1 MSEAKEEARNAT
13 VKVTVKLPKEDSHSN
28 NAKHAKKAST
38 SKNNDI
44 SFEISRESKI
54 QTILDV
60 LAMIPSS
67 KYLTNVSLRAIEDGS
82 QLSEEVSIKDIVGE
96 KSDIKLQLV
105 MKPYSAREALKHVIT
120 VRDFIGFAQETSDG
134 LSEFAISTGSNFSS
148 LPLGPIKE
156 ASKQEEKKD
165 EGNPEGKKSTFKN
178 VSENEKL
185 EFNKMVHEVFSS
197 FKSSSVNE
205 LLTSESNI
213 ITPCVRSLS
222 FAAYNPVPPFYR
234 TKGHLFYLQIV
245 TLEGENFY
253 ITAIPSG
260 FYVNRSNST
269 KFDPSPKENTE
280 ENVNP
285 SLVHYSLFDLISSR
299 SKKFVSHVQAFE
311 KRLSTLDSTSYVRPN
326 NTFLHKPWFVSSLP
340 ANSPDYLRLQTPAL
354 DTTPERNFNDE
365 FQAIKDLATS
375 TLQDRI
381 EMERLFA
388 KVVHEFSVT
397 AAKGAM
403 SIFYSD
409 FIAMNPESPI
419 QDQIFLKDNIFYSF
433 VSDVSGNFKGKGG
446 DEAAIAASNQD
457 LKTINILNRL
467 HMHEV
472 RYLLTT
478 VVEFAGRRILAQ
490 TPVPGLLA
498 TMGNKIVKDV
508 ETGEEVTED
517 FVNDINVKYG
527 LDEGLE
533 KIVYDADFEA
543 VLEKKFVKAFHL
555 KKHKVDDTELVFS
568 SQSKGI
574 VGFDKR
580 RYILDLANTYPL
592 DINFARENFDEF
604 KADDVNNRYP
614 HRQTLLRPELVE
626 KWWNEKIEK
635 EGIEFEKAYDENR
648 FSYNPDAYQIE
659 GVEDPT
665 VDEISTYLQKDVIPS
680 VIQDYLS
687 GNLSTPYNGEH
698 LADTLHKNGINM
710 RYLGKIIEL
719 SQKELESQT
728 AKYEENLKTVEQD
741 NKEYEEW
748 EKSYLQKI
756 EAMIKER
763 QAKINKLVQEG
774 KDVPKELTE
783 DLKLN
788 DEEIKKPTDGK
799 PVVVA
804 YDELLPLI
812 KIAELEIVSRSLKH
826 VLKDLSKDVPIVL
839 VPSLVAYVFNML
851 VGTNYNANPKPE
863 PVDEFYPV
871 DKYSFAEWTRSELLE
886 SISKQAALR
895 FRHHLPSG
903 WIETYMEN
911 PFALIRSVSY
921 KFGVQLLNKE
931 YFFTKEQLE
940 SYKQSLDK
948 KIRNK
953 YVEPVATFSLNDLT
967 IIPRV
972 KLSEYTS
979 SVSEEFWAQGASMIN
994 EDKQTALTLL
1004 AQSITV
1010 LEDVNNILH
1019 PTVAEKYLSLSAI
1032 YNKLALYP
1040 EAIAFCR
1047 KACTIYERVSGIDSF
1062 EMMRALTNLAV
1073 LEFSNESPYNAAV
1086 IYNRLAE
1093 ILKVY
1098 QLPKIH
1104 HPAPTSIFNH
1114 LEQLALGVQDTK
1126 LAIEVLGQLSSYV
1139 VELEGKESL
1148 AYGYTES
1155 RLGNLFAALK
1165 DFHRALE
1172 HITVTQGIFTKQLGM
1187 NHTHSAQSR
1196 QWVNGLNSLIVDLK
1210 QKKQLAQDQTSAAG
1224 PKPAN
1229 TATQKKNNRQKK
1241 DDVKP
1246 ELADKSVDELLTF
1259 IEGDSSNSA
1268 NNKSKNK
1275 KKHGKK

>member
-1 MSEAKEEARNAT
+1 MSEVKEEVKNAT
-13 VKVTVKLPKEDSHSN
+13 VKVTVKLPKEDNYSHN
-28 NAKHAKKAST
+28 TNHFKKIST

-44 SFEISRESKI
+44 SFEIGRESKI
-54 QTILDV
+54 QTIVDV

-67 KYLTNVSLRAIEDGS
+67 KYLTNISLKAIEADS
-82 QLSEEVSIKDIVGE
+82 QPTEETSIKEIIGE
-96 KSDIKLQLV
+96 KDELKLQIVL
-105 MKPYSAREALKHVIT
+105 KPYSAREALKHVIT

-156 ASKQEEKKD
+156 PSKQDEKKGESDPEEKK
-165 EGNPEGKKSTFKN
+165 NILKN
-178 VSENEKL
+178 VSEEEKL
-185 EFNKMVHEVFSS
+185 KFNEMVQEVFSS
-197 FKSSSVNE
+197 FKNSSVNK

-234 TKGHLFYLQIV
+234 SKGHLFYLQIV

-269 KFDPSPKENTE
+269 KFDPSQKENTE
-280 ENVNP
+280 DNAHA
-285 SLVHYSLFDLISSR
+285 SLVYYSLFELIASR

-311 KRLSTLDSTSYVRPN
+311 RKLSALDSTSYVRPS
-326 NTFLHKPWFVSSLP
+326 NTFLHKPWLVSSLP
-340 ANSPDYLRLQTPAL
+340 TNSPDYLRLQTAAL
-354 DTTPERNFNDE
+354 DSTPERNFNDE
-365 FQAIKDLATS
+365 FQAIKDLTTS

-397 AAKGAM
+397 ATSAAM
-403 SIFYSD
+403 SIFRND
-409 FIAMNPESPI
+409 FIAMNPESPTRE
-419 QDQIFLKDNIFYSF
+419 QIFLKDNIFYSY
-433 VSDVSGNFKGKGG
+433 VSDVSGNYEGKGG

-467 HMHEV
+467 NMHEV

-498 TMGNKIVKDV
+498 TMGNKIVKDAD
-508 ETGEEVTED
+508 TGEEVTED

-533 KIVYDADFEA
+533 EIVYDSAFEA

-555 KKHKVDDTELVFS
+555 KKHKINGTELVFS

-592 DINFARENFDEF
+592 DVNFAKENYDNVE
-604 KADDVNNRYP
+604 ATDSRYP

-626 KWWNEKIEK
+626 KWWNDKVEK
-635 EGIEFEKAYDENR
+635 EGVEFDKAYEENE
-648 FSYNPDAYQIE
+648 FSYNPDAYQVEGIE
-659 GVEDPT
+659 DCT
-665 VDEISTYLQKDVIPS
+665 VDEMSNYLQKEVIPG

-719 SQKELESQT
+719 SQKQLDSQT
-728 AKYEENLKTVEQD
+728 AKYEENLKAVEQG

-756 EAMIKER
+756 EKMIKER
-763 QAKINKLVQEG
+763 QAKVNKLVQEG
-774 KDVPKELTE
+774 KEVPKELTE

-788 DEEIKKPTDGK
+788 DEEIKKPTEGK

-812 KIAELEIVSRSLKH
+812 KIAELEIISRSLKH
-826 VLKDLSKDVPIVL
+826 VLKDFSKDVPVIL
-839 VPSLVAYVFNML
+839 VPSLVAYFFNML
-851 VGTNYNANPKPE
+851 VGTNFNANPKTE

-871 DKYSFAEWTRSELLE
+871 SKYSFAKLTRSELLE
-886 SISKQAALR
+886 SISKQASLR
-895 FRHHLPSG
+895 FRHQLPSD
-903 WIETYMEN
+903 WIEAYMEN
-911 PFALIRSVSY
+911 PFVLIRSVSY
-921 KFGVQLLNKE
+921 KFGIQLLNKE
-931 YFFTKEQLE
+931 YFFTREQLE
-940 SYKQSLDK
+940 SYKQKLDR
-948 KIRNK
+948 KIKNK
-953 YVEPVATFSLNDLT
+953 YVEPSATFSLNDLT

-1010 LEDVNNILH
+1010 LEDVNNVLH

-1062 EMMRALTNLAV
+1062 EMMRALTNLAI

-1093 ILKVY
+1093 ILQVY

-1126 LAIEVLGQLSSYV
+1126 LAIEILGQLSSYV
-1139 VELEGKESL
+1139 VELEGKDSL

-1196 QWVNGLNSLIVDLK
+1196 QWVNGLSSLIMDLK
-1210 QKKQLAQDQTSAAG
+1210 QKKQLAQDQVSATG
-1224 PKPAN
+1224 SN
-1229 TATQKKNNRQKK
+1229 TVGHKKKSHRQKN
-1241 DDVKP
+1241 DVVKP
-1246 ELADKSVDELLTF
+1246 ELANKSVDELLTF
-1259 IEGDSSNSA
+1259 IEGDSA
-1268 NNKSKNK
+1268 NTESKNKSKSR
-1275 KKHGKK
+1275 KKHVKK

>member
-1 MSEAKEEARNAT
+1 MSEKKEEVKNAT
-13 VKVTVKLPKEDSHSN
+13 VKVTVKLPKEDNHSHN
-28 NAKHAKKAST
+28 TKHLKKTQS

-44 SFEISRESKI
+44 SFEIGKESKI
-54 QTILDV
+54 QTVLDV

-67 KYLTNVSLRAIEDGS
+67 KYLTNVGLKTIEGDS
-82 QLSEEVSIKDIVGE
+82 QLSDEVSIKEIVGE
-96 KSDIKLQLV
+96 KSELKLQLIL
-105 MKPYSAREALKHVIT
+105 KPYSAREALKHVIT
-120 VRDFIGFAQETSDG
+120 VRDFIGFAQESSDG
-134 LSEFAISTGSNFSS
+134 LSEFAISTGSSFSS

-156 ASKQEEKKD
+156 RSKQEEKD
-165 EGNPEGKKSTFKN
+165 EKSDPEEKKNTFKD
-178 VSENEKL
+178 VTDEEKL
-185 EFNKMVHEVFSS
+185 KFNEMVHEVFSS
-197 FKSSSVNE
+197 FKNSSINK

-222 FAAYNPVPPFYR
+222 FAPYNPVPPFYR
-234 TKGHLFYLQIV
+234 SKGHLFYLQIV
-245 TLEGENFY
+245 TLEGESFY

-260 FYVNRSNST
+260 FYVNKSNST
-269 KFDPSPKENTE
+269 KFDPSPKENTD
-280 ENVNP
+280 ENAHSSP
-285 SLVHYSLFDLISSR
+285 IYYSLFDLIASR
-299 SKKFVSHVQAFE
+299 SKKFISHVQAFE
-311 KRLSTLDSTSYVRPN
+311 KKLSALDSTSYVRPS

-340 ANSPDYLRLQTPAL
+340 PNNPDYLRLQTAAL

-365 FQAIKDLATS
+365 FQAIKDLTTS

-381 EMERLFA
+381 EMERLFS

-397 AAKGAM
+397 AASGAM

-409 FIAMNPESPI
+409 FVAMNPESPTR
-419 QDQIFLKDNIFYSF
+419 DQIFLKDNIFYSY
-433 VSDVSGNFKGKGG
+433 VSDVSGNYEGKGG

-498 TMGNKIVKDV
+498 TMGNKIVKDAN
-508 ETGEEVTED
+508 TGEEVTED

-527 LDEGLE
+527 LDEGLG
-533 KIVYDADFEA
+533 KIVYDADFDS

-555 KKHKVDDTELVFS
+555 KKHKVNGTELAFS

-592 DINFARENFDEF
+592 DINFARQNFDNIEETG
-604 KADDVNNRYP
+604 NRYP

-626 KWWNEKIEK
+626 KWWNNKVEK
-635 EGIEFEKAYDENR
+635 EGVEFEKAYEENL
-648 FSYNPDAYQIE
+648 FSYNPDAYQVEGIE
-659 GVEDPT
+659 DAN
-665 VDEISTYLQKDVIPS
+665 VDEMSNYLQKEVIPS

-710 RYLGKIIEL
+710 RYLGKIVEL
-719 SQKELESQT
+719 SQKELDSQIVH
-728 AKYEENLKTVEQD
+728 YEQNLKAVEQG
-741 NKEYEEW
+741 NKEYEDW

-756 EAMIKER
+756 ENMIKER

-774 KDVPKELTE
+774 KEVPKELTE

-804 YDELLPLI
+804 YDELVPLI
-812 KIAELEIVSRSLKH
+812 KISELEIVSRSLKH
-826 VLKDLSKDVPIVL
+826 VLKDLSKDVPVFL

-851 VGTNYNANPKPE
+851 VGINYNADPKPE

-871 DKYSFAEWTRSELLE
+871 NKCSFAKLTRSELLE
-886 SISKQAALR
+886 AVSKQAFLR
-895 FRHHLPSG
+895 FRHQLPSN
-903 WIETYMEN
+903 WIEAYMEN
-911 PFALIRSVSY
+911 PFTLIRSVSY
-921 KFGVQLLNKE
+921 KFGIQLLNKE

-953 YVEPVATFSLNDLT
+953 FVEPPTTFSLSDLT

-972 KLSEYTS
+972 KFSEYTS

-994 EDKQTALTLL
+994 EDKQSALTLL

-1019 PTVAEKYLSLSAI
+1019 PAVAEKYLSLSAI

-1062 EMMRALTNLAV
+1062 EMMRALTNLAI
-1073 LEFSNESPYNAAV
+1073 LEFSNESPYNATV
-1086 IYNRLAE
+1086 VYNRLAE

-1098 QLPKIH
+1098 ELPKIH

-1139 VELEGKESL
+1139 VELEGKDSL

-1196 QWVNGLNSLIVDLK
+1196 QWVNGLSSLIMDLK
-1210 QKKQLAQDQTSAAG
+1210 QKKQLAQDQMSTTGSNSAG
-1224 PKPAN
+1224 H
-1229 TATQKKNNRQKK
+1229 KKTNHRQKK

-1246 ELADKSVDELLTF
+1246 ELANKSVDELLTF
-1259 IEGDSSNSA
+1259 IEGDSSNS
-1268 NNKSKNK
+1268 KSKNKTNNK